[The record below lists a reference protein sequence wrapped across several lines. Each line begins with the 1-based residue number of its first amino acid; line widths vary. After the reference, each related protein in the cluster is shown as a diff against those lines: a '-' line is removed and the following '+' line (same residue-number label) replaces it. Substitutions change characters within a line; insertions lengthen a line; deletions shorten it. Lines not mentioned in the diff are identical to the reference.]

1 MNDAPQ
7 DASRSQN
14 ASHLHGSRPG
24 IDRRTFLGAVGAAAA
39 VTLLPQQPVHAN
51 QAAQDYYYQDSF
63 GAVGPAGEGAIELGV
78 YPPPVLA
85 PMTVQAD
92 GSTTAAT
99 FYSPGYPQYNIL
111 MIVVDQMR
119 NPAFWVPAANTTST
133 GQQIVNSSITN
144 ISGLANTSFYFPHYF
159 TAATICGPARACL
172 LTGLYAQQH
181 CLFQSSLPDTTES
194 TPPLLP
200 YNPAWLPGSTT
211 ENPGFPTIG
220 NVLSQPVA
228 ANNNMSMLQYD
239 CTWIGKW
246 HLSCV
251 TGTADGSNGQN
262 GPRDYGFNPT
272 YSIPNIWDGAYSS
285 PYAGIAYPSPNGLQN
300 EGVGGDFLD
309 SFTQSPP
316 GRDVPLFIPTTFN
329 NNNAFPGF
337 VQLNDAAIAWA
348 FTNVWLPYANTN
360 LNKNNGSQ
368 LLTPWFCGVSFINPH
383 DITDFPFTYG
393 LTITPNSNFSGG
405 EMTSYGANYQPAPA
419 NLTSNLTYSGND
431 CLAGS
436 CGTGDEMF
444 IPMFP
449 SAYSNLPPGAPSAG
463 NYWNYENLSSP
474 QLQYA
479 NYGKPGLQL
488 AFQQIH
494 DRTAGVIASP
504 GAYNT
509 TTDSWPNPAAW
520 TTFLNYYLWM
530 QSCVDYQVGEV
541 LGTNPSSATVNP
553 GLMQYPKFWKN
564 TVVVFTS
571 DHGEYGGSHGLHTKG
586 GAVYDESLNVPLYIS
601 YPSMRQAG
609 MTAPIPLTYTCSS
622 VDLLPFLYSLAL
634 GNEYWRSNANDMVY
648 YLSGRESILDA
659 IYKSSHSS
667 YVLQQRRVSGV
678 PVYNN
683 SIAVSAGN
691 YQPFILHTSDDIPVL
706 LSGSSPP
713 SHVIG
718 FRTVDAT
725 DVNSNSAPFYPGNS
739 YGGGKLGIYNYWDTC
754 GQMSAPIFPINP
766 SGPGSAQSQYEFYN
780 YSPHPHVGSLNANP
794 QETLNQFFD
803 PTTGL
808 KTAQGLNYYENFYG
822 IGAVQGNN
830 VQAEL
835 YNLNAGTSPGNN
847 TQQVQAAIQVA
858 YTNYRT
864 FLINTGNSTGSDGRP
879 KSC

>member
-7 DASRSQN
+7 N
-14 ASHLHGSRPG
+14 ASQSEAG

-39 VTLLPQQPVHAN
+39 AALLAQKSSRAN
-51 QAAQDYYYQDSF
+51 QEAQNYYYQDSF
-63 GAVGPAGEGAIELGV
+63 GQVGPAGEEAVELGV
-78 YPPPVLA
+78 FPPPVLG

-92 GSTTAAT
+92 GTTTAST

-119 NPAFWVPAANTTST
+119 NPAFWVPTANSSNT
-133 GQQIVNSSITN
+133 GQQIVNSYIPN

-181 CLFQSSLPDTTES
+181 CIFQSSLPDTTES
-194 TPPLLP
+194 TPALLP
-200 YNPAWLPGSTT
+200 YNPAWLPASTT
-211 ENPGFPTIG
+211 QTPGFPTIG
-220 NVLSQPVA
+220 NVLSQPIG
-228 ANNNMSMLQYD
+228 ANSNTSMLQYD

-246 HLSCV
+246 HESCV
-251 TGTADGSNGQN
+251 TGTSDGSNGQN
-262 GPRDYGFNPT
+262 GPRDYGFNPK
-272 YSIPNIWDGAYSS
+272 YSIPNIWSSGSS
-285 PYAGIAYPSPNGLQN
+285 PYANSAYPSPNGLQN

-309 SFTQSPP
+309 SYTQSPAV
-316 GRDVPLFIPTTFN
+316 RDVPLFTPPTFN
-329 NNNAFPGF
+329 NNSAFPGF

-368 LLTPWFCGVSFINPH
+368 LLAPWFCGVSFINPH

-393 LTITPNSNFSGG
+393 LTLTPNSNFSGG
-405 EMTSYGANYQPAPA
+405 ESTLYGANYQPAPA
-419 NLTSNLTYSGND
+419 NMTSNLTYGGNN

-436 CGTGDEMF
+436 CSAQGDEMF

-449 SAYSNLPPGAPSAG
+449 SAYSNLPPGVPGS

-494 DRTAGVIASP
+494 NASAGAIASP
-504 GAYNT
+504 GVYNT
-509 TTDSWPNPAAW
+509 TSDSWPNPAAW

-530 QSCVDYQVGEV
+530 QSCVDYQVGQV

-564 TVVVFTS
+564 TVVIFTS

-601 YPSMRQAG
+601 YPSMRQSG
-609 MTAPIPLTYTCSS
+609 MTAPTPLTYTCSS
-622 VDLLPFLYSLAL
+622 VDLLPFVYSLAL

-667 YVLQQRRVSGV
+667 YVLQQRRVSGI
-678 PVYNN
+678 PLYNN
-683 SIAVSAGN
+683 SLAVSAGN
-691 YQPFILHTSDDIPVL
+691 YQPFVLHTSDDLPIVSPEL
-706 LSGSSPP
+706 GSPA

-739 YGGGKLGIYNYWDTC
+739 YGGGKLGIYSYWDTC
-754 GQMSAPIFPINP
+754 GQMSAPIFPINR
-766 SGPGSAQSQYEFYN
+766 GSALNQYEFYN

-794 QETLNQFFD
+794 QETSNYIYD
-803 PTTGL
+803 SSGVPTAEG
-808 KTAQGLNYYENFYG
+808 QNYYDNFFG
-822 IGAVQGNN
+822 IGTIQGNN

-835 YNLNAGTSPGNN
+835 YSLNAGISPANN

-858 YTNYRT
+858 YSNYRNY
-864 FLINTGNSTGSDGRP
+864 LIASNTSTGSDGRQ
-879 KSC
+879 KTNC